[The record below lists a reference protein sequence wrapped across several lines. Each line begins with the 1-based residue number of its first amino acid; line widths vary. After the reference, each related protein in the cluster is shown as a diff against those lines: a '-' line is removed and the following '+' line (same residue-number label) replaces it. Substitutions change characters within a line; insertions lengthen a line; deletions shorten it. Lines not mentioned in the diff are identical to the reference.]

1 MKVNKT
7 FNLIYCRDVIANNPS
22 VFVVSQT
29 IYEKYGGFKTISRIV
44 MTFYDMALDSEQIG
58 DHFDDIDM
66 PRLIDHQT
74 KFVSSLVGGPA
85 SFSDDRI
92 EAVHRHLNITHSDF
106 DEMGALLSEALQSH
120 GMSDPDIAVVLEAI
134 ESKRSIIV
142 ARTAA

>member
-1 MKVNKT
+1 M
-7 FNLIYCRDVIANNPS
+7 
-22 VFVVSQT
+22 SQT

-44 MTFYDMALDSEQIG
+44 MSFYEMALESEQIG

-92 EAVHRHLNITHSDF
+92 EAVHRHLNISHDDF
-106 DEMGALLSEALQSH
+106 DEMSALLREALEMH
-120 GMSDPDIAVVLEAI
+120 GMADGDIDIALEAI
-134 ESKRSIIV
+134 ESKRAIIV

>member
-1 MKVNKT
+1 M
-7 FNLIYCRDVIANNPS
+7 
-22 VFVVSQT
+22 SQT

-44 MTFYDMALDSEQIG
+44 MSFYEMALESDEIG
-58 DHFDDIDM
+58 DYFDDIDM

-92 EAVHRHLNITHSDF
+92 EAVHRHLKITHADF
-106 DEMGALLSEALQSH
+106 DEMAALFSEALAMH
-120 GMSDPDIAVVLEAI
+120 GMSEPDINVALDAI

-142 ARTAA
+142 ARNAA

>member
-1 MKVNKT
+1 M
-7 FNLIYCRDVIANNPS
+7 
-22 VFVVSQT
+22 SQT

-44 MTFYDMALDSEQIG
+44 MSFYEMALDSEQIG

-92 EAVHRHLNITHSDF
+92 EAVHRHLNISHDDF
-106 DEMGALLSEALQSH
+106 DEMAALFSEALALH
-120 GMSDPDIAVVLEAI
+120 GMAEHDISVAIGAI
-134 ESKRSIIV
+134 EEKRSIIV
-142 ARTAA
+142 TRTAA